1 MVLSMKKHLLIFS
14 LLCAWMVSPVFGQNR
29 LLKYADKQISLEN
42 YAHAAE
48 VYTQAYQRKPKYAT
62 AKNTAKAY
70 TIIQDYNNSFDWWEK
85 TVAYQEAERT
95 DYSAYLQAALK
106 LGKLE
111 EVEAILSNSGFT
123 EADFPELDFDLIRK
137 LQVGTARV
145 ALLPVEGVNSD
156 GSDQGLKLDESGTKY
171 FSSDHGSII
180 PTQKKGIRFDAKS
193 SLPSEEKSNFNE
205 RPFFQIYQQDESGEA
220 TILKSDLPD
229 AAHVADFSAMPSK
242 GLVFYTVL
250 RDVRKIKRKRAYTIQ
265 QEVYFGTLGD
275 NGQISGSKPFPLN
288 NFTAHGVQ
296 NPFVDEK
303 AGRIYFAS
311 DMAGGVGGFDLY
323 YVTYDQD
330 LDFGPAVNLGPG
342 VNTQEDESHP
352 FIKDGKLYFSSKGHP
367 GVGGMDIFNAEQVG
381 GIFSNVQNL
390 GVPFNST
397 RDDFAYYVAK
407 DGKRFLSSDRE
418 GGLGMDDIYFIQDL
432 YKVLLA
438 KVLDCDGVMFSEN
451 LDVRL
456 DQVNAQQ
463 MIETRRLG
471 NGEISADLEPE
482 QDFWLQ
488 ISKPGY
494 FSIRDSS
501 LTTIGLEGDTLRREY
516 RLAKIPYGMQVW
528 SDIVYYDLDKSYL
541 KTQAEE
547 ILGKLADLML
557 KHDFLNL
564 KVTSHTDARAS
575 DAYNERLSEKRAKAV
590 SDFLVAKGVAADR
603 VSLAWFGE
611 KQPVND
617 CGDGKPCSESLHQ
630 QNRRSELTLEA
641 FTDKNK
647 QYSLPAGFELED
659 PCDLSPLTDLLSK
672 DLITVPNI
680 YFDFDKAAI
689 KPQHQTDLERVS
701 FLMKKME
708 NLQLYLAGHTDQR
721 GNETYNMKL
730 AERRAKAVMEYL
742 VSRGVDASRLA
753 YEWFGKSRPV
763 HDCGTKACTEA
774 MHQENRRTELH
785 LKGN

>member
-1 MVLSMKKHLLIFS
+1 MVLSMKKYVLIFS
-14 LLCAWMVSPVFGQNR
+14 LLCTWMVSPVLGQNR
-29 LLKYADKQISLEN
+29 LLKYADKQLGLEN

-48 VYTQAYQRKPKYAT
+48 VYTQAYQRKPKYTT
-62 AKNTAKAY
+62 AKNAAQAFT
-70 TIIQDYNNSFDWWEK
+70 TIQDYNNSFEWWEK
-85 TVAYQEAERT
+85 TVAFPEAERT

-106 LGKLE
+106 LGKLA
-111 EVEAILSNSGFT
+111 EVEDILSKSGFT
-123 EADFPELDFDLIRK
+123 EADFAELDFDLIRK
-137 LQVGTARV
+137 LQTGTARV

-171 FSSDHGSII
+171 FSSDRGTIT

-193 SLPSEEKSNFNE
+193 SLPSGEKSNFNE
-205 RPFFQIYQQDESGEA
+205 RPFFQIYQQRENGEA
-220 TILKSDLPD
+220 TTLKSDLAD
-229 AAHVADFSAMPSK
+229 ATHVADFAPMPSK
-242 GLVFYTVL
+242 DLVFYTVL
-250 RDVRKIKRKRAYTIQ
+250 RDVRKIKKKRAYTIQ
-265 QEVYFGTLGD
+265 PEIYFGKRGD

-288 NFTAHGVQ
+288 NFTVHGVQ
-296 NPFVDEK
+296 NPFVDEQ

-323 YVTYDQD
+323 YVTFDQD
-330 LDFGPAVNLGPG
+330 LNFGSPVNLGPG
-342 VNTQEDESHP
+342 VNTLEDESHP
-352 FIKDGKLYFSSKGHP
+352 YIKGGKLYFSSKGHP
-367 GVGGMDIFNAEQVG
+367 GVGGMDIFIADQIG
-381 GIFSNVQNL
+381 GVFSDVQNL

-397 RDDFAYYVAK
+397 RDDFAFYVAS
-407 DGKRFLSSDRE
+407 DGKRYLSSDRE

-432 YKVLLA
+432 YKILLA
-438 KVLDCDGVMFSEN
+438 KVLDCDGVIIAEN

-456 DQVNAQQ
+456 DQANTRQ
-463 MIETRRLG
+463 MVENRRLG

-494 FSIRDSS
+494 FSIQDSS

-516 RLAKIPYGMQVW
+516 RLARIPYGLQVW

-541 KTQAEE
+541 KTQAEQ

-575 DAYNERLSEKRAKAV
+575 DSYNERLSEKRAKAV

-603 VSLAWFGE
+603 IALAWFGE
-611 KQPVND
+611 EQLVND
-617 CGDGKPCSESLHQ
+617 CGDGKPCPENLHQ

-641 FTDKNK
+641 FSDKNK
-647 QYSLPAGFELED
+647 QYSLPSGFELED
-659 PCDLSPLTDLLSK
+659 PCDLSPFTNLLSK

-689 KPQHQTDLERVS
+689 RPQHQTDLDRVS
-701 FLMKKME
+701 FVMKKME

-721 GNETYNMKL
+721 GNEAYNMKL
-730 AERRAKAVMEYL
+730 AERRAKAVMDYL
-742 VSRGVDASRLA
+742 VSRGVDASRLQ
-753 YEWFGKSRPV
+753 YEWFGKSRPI

-774 MHQENRRTELH
+774 MHQENRRTELI